1 MITIRPSSGLCNRLR
16 AIASG
21 LRLAKECDEAL
32 TIDWY
37 YCPIKRWAPALG
49 MAIPYS
55 RLFEDPYEFNVSNHL
70 RVKYE
75 MPWDRRVYKRAEADI
90 FSEKH
95 SEQFVALCKQKKND
109 GSNKH
114 FWTCFNFYGST
125 DYSWL
130 KPKAQ
135 ILKAVDAVSS
145 EFAENMIGMHIRRT
159 DNTWSIEHSPLEL
172 FTEQIEKEIDK
183 DKNVKI
189 FLATDSDETK
199 NELLQKYG
207 SHIITRF
214 DVSPRYT
221 LKGEI
226 DGLVDLLLLART
238 RKIYG
243 SFTSSFSDIAAQI
256 GKCPIEI
263 LNANSGLEA

>member
-32 TIDWY
+32 AIDWY

-55 RLFEDPYEFNVSNHL
+55 SLFEYSSEFKVANHL

-75 MPWDRRVYKRAEADI
+75 MPWDRRVYKLSDADI

-95 SEQFVALCKQKKND
+95 SEQFVSLCKQKKKD
-109 GSNKH
+109 GANKH
-114 FWTCFNFYGST
+114 FWTCFNFYEST

-130 KPKAQ
+130 KPKAS

-145 EFAENMIGMHIRRT
+145 EFATNTIGMHIRRT
-159 DNTWSIEHSPLEL
+159 DNTWSIRHSPLEL

-183 DKNVKI
+183 DKDVKI
-189 FLATDSDETK
+189 FLATDSEETK
-199 NELLQKYG
+199 SYLLHKYDG
-207 SHIITRF
+207 HIVTRF

-226 DGLVDLLLLART
+226 DGLVDLLVLART

-243 SFTSSFSDIAAQI
+243 SYKSSYSETASHI
-256 GKCPIEI
+256 GECKLLI
-263 LNANSGLEA
+263 LTK